1 MCFDIYLKMHSVRF
15 HFLNWEF
22 CRIAVQPAIFK
33 SNYFIWIVEV
43 SLFCYF
49 FIDIYLH
56 IHILF
61 YINSLYHSLDT
72 LMVLNISQSD
82 QIYYTVVQ
90 YSNQHII
97 LLEKSLK

>member
-1 MCFDIYLKMHSVRF
+1 MHSVRF

-22 CRIAVQPAIFK
+22 RRSAVQPAIFK

-90 YSNQHII
+90 YSNQRII
-97 LLEKSLK
+97 SLEKSLK